1 VAPLGD
7 IEMFLVKPAP
17 GSGPEGAERI
27 AEFASLRG
35 GLILMATADGSLILA
50 MPQGSKEPLE
60 QHPLTVFV
68 GGIGLEE
75 DGKGAKALKKLF
87 ATNAAK
93 QLIARTPAA
102 AGEGR

>member
-1 VAPLGD
+1 
-7 IEMFLVKPAP
+7 
-17 GSGPEGAERI
+17 
-27 AEFASLRG
+27 
-35 GLILMATADGSLILA
+35 
-50 MPQGSKEPLE
+50 
-60 QHPLTVFV
+60 VFV